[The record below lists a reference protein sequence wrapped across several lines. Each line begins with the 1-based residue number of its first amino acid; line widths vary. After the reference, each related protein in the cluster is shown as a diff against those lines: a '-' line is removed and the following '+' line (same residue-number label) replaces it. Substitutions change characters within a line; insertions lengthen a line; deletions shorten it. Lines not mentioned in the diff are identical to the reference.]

1 MRQHRCRI
9 DARMLIEEDAHNG
22 SGVAIS
28 ADCKIGRRSVIWLNA
43 TMTKGVPP
51 GCVCAGQAAKLVV

>member
-9 DARMLIEEDAHNG
+9 DARMLIEEDTHNG

-28 ADCKIGRRSVIWLNA
+28 ADCKIGRHSVIWPNA
-43 TMTKGVPP
+43 TIRMYRLI
-51 GCVCAGQAAKLVV
+51 VCALVKPDN